1 VGTRALELLNRLG
14 VEAVYEHDVALAN
27 RLAAGLGM
35 PPSNSAIVALDGRA
49 VQSDWDARHRCRRAR
64 WQASCRATSPTPSPT
79 STRRSMRSPAEHTV
93 RDGACATG

>member
-35 PPSNSAIVALDGRA
+35 PLSNSAIVALDGRA
-49 VQSDWDARHRCRRAR
+49 VQSDCDAR
-64 WQASCRATSPTPSPT
+64 ASLLPSAVAGFVSCHLPN
-79 STRRSMRSPAEHTV
+79 AV
-93 RDGACATG
+93 ADVDAALDAIAG